1 MTGDAILSYF
11 PPPSV
16 KDIKGQFFYRT
27 HANYYWNQWLEKQ
40 VGITFTEAEFASEK
54 EKRNAKMALERFE
67 HFSDEGGKKY
77 SRTNATDLLDLSRDF
92 RERKTYQAQGY
103 IRVCFDFITSTV
115 ITPLEPKIEKRLE

>member
-1 MTGDAILSYF
+1 MKGSAWRHKMNSLIHYNSYSRPRWNASLKERASLAIKKCEKERKEVTGDAILSYF

-67 HFSDEGGKKY
+67 HFS
-77 SRTNATDLLDLSRDF
+77 
-92 RERKTYQAQGY
+92 
-103 IRVCFDFITSTV
+103 
-115 ITPLEPKIEKRLE
+115 